1 MTFIATVSMGDC
13 VILAA
18 DRATFYVGAGI
29 SIPSLHVQRK
39 IARNRH
45 GYITAAGFVELIRP
59 VKDRFVAEGPES
71 VEAVMQIIADEQE
84 RFRRRN
90 YLKAV
95 VESRVKSCSWIL
107 TLPVSLEE
115 KSILAAVYDYASD
128 GLLAL
133 AKGHS
138 IFNYPSDVAE
148 HEKRHVESMAAEF
161 SFGWRGEGTSL
172 QDIRHN
178 MFLIL
183 SIAGYLRGRGRC
195 LTPQIDFAVHAVGWR
210 KEVDSGLFLEKGL
223 SSC

>member
-13 VILAA
+13 TILAA

-29 SIPSLHVQRK
+29 SIPSAHLERK
-39 IARNRH
+39 IAGNRH

-59 VKDRFVAEGPES
+59 VKERFVAEAPGS
-71 VEAVMQIIADEQE
+71 LEAVMRLIADEQE

-95 VESRVKSCSWIL
+95 VESRVKSCSWTL
-107 TLPVSLEE
+107 TLADGE
-115 KSILAAVYDYASD
+115 KSVLAAVYDYAGD

-161 SFGWRGEGTSL
+161 SFGCRGEGASL

-178 MFLIL
+178 MSQIL

-195 LTPQIDFAVHAVGWR
+195 LTSQIDFAVHAVGWR
-210 KEVDSGLFLEKGL
+210 REVDSGQFLEKGL
-223 SSC
+223 SLR

>member
-1 MTFIATVSMGDC
+1 
-13 VILAA
+13 
-18 DRATFYVGAGI
+18 
-29 SIPSLHVQRK
+29 
-39 IARNRH
+39 
-45 GYITAAGFVELIRP
+45 
-59 VKDRFVAEGPES
+59 EGPES

-148 HEKRHVESMAAEF
+148 HEKRHVESMAAAF

-178 MFLIL
+178 MSLIL
-183 SIAGYLRGRGRC
+183 SIAGYLRGRGLC
-195 LTPQIDFAVHAVGWR
+195 LTPQ
-210 KEVDSGLFLEKGL
+210 
-223 SSC
+223 